1 MKQGMFIKT
10 WLRLT
15 NVFLKVSSTT
25 VVSDFFFPR
34 ATPATNQVALVKERE
49 NLSVAASSTTTCQSW
64 TWPLSRRAKAKLKV
78 SPTSKSHEDWDQ
90 REPTTSESS
99 LLWINPIQSL
109 NTLSERLLKRTERQ
123 NLSHQKF
130 NVLSLQSPFNANAE
144 EWLTR

>member
-1 MKQGMFIKT
+1 MKKET
-10 WLRLT
+10 KCCVHVSHVT
-15 NVFLKVSSTT
+15 VFQLHTRTKLKL
-25 VVSDFFFPR
+25 D
-34 ATPATNQVALVKERE
+34 
-49 NLSVAASSTTTCQSW
+49 
-64 TWPLSRRAKAKLKV
+64 AKLKV

-99 LLWINPIQSL
+99 LLWINPIRSL

-144 EWLTR
+144 EWLTRDHVLNKPRR